1 VLVSV
6 LCVAFVVNSPASKS
20 LSPAAAERFAAW
32 RDGGFLPPWA
42 LAALNELESAGAW
55 DELEDRFF
63 RDLSF
68 GTGGLRGRTIGRRPA
83 SAELGPGGLAA
94 PSHPAVGAN
103 TFNDVTVA
111 RATVGLFRQMPRPRP
126 RLVIAHDVR
135 HFSRRFA
142 ELAARL
148 WTRLGGEAYLFAGP
162 RSTPQ
167 LSFTVRALGADAGI
181 VITASHNPPHD
192 NGYKVYSADGGQL
205 LPEQADRVVAAAG
218 AVALADLGSLLSV
231 PSDTDESARAIPDAL
246 EEQYLNA
253 VAETALDLA
262 LIRDRRPRVVFSA
275 LHGTGGVVIPGLLRR
290 LGAEVIEVAAQAV
303 PDPAF
308 SSVPSPNPEDPRALA
323 QSLDLA
329 RAVRADVALA
339 TDPDADRIG
348 AAFRGTDGQYAA
360 LNGNELGALLAE
372 YRLQRAKELG
382 WLPPEGS
389 PRAAIL
395 KTFVTTPLLDALARG
410 HGVRCVNTLTGF
422 KWLGAKLRRYDEAL
436 AAALAAAGDPRSSAT
451 LANLPARERAA
462 LRLRHATWVV
472 FGAEESYGCLAGDAA
487 RDKDA
492 NAAAVL
498 CAELAAWLAQSG
510 LTAAAALDALYSK
523 YGYHREAL
531 RTLTLEGAAGAEKIR
546 RALVSLRT
554 SPPASLGGRA
564 VVSVSDFL
572 PGGRRDE
579 DGEAVPS
586 EDFLLYD
593 LAGGWRCAVRGS
605 GTEPKLKLYFFARE
619 PVVPPAA
626 LAACKAEVEPR
637 MAAWVDA
644 VVAEV
649 RTRAE
654 S

>member
-1 VLVSV
+1 M
-6 LCVAFVVNSPASKS
+6 NHDYSKF

-42 LAALNELESAGAW
+42 LAALNELETAGAW

-63 RDLSF
+63 RELSF

-83 SAELGPGGLAA
+83 PVELGPGGPTA
-94 PSHPAVGAN
+94 PAHPAIGAN
-103 TFNDVTVA
+103 TLNDITVA
-111 RATVGLFRQMPRPRP
+111 RATVGLFRHVSRPRP

-142 ELAARL
+142 ELAACL

-167 LSFTVRALGADAGI
+167 LSFTVRAIGADAGI

-192 NGYKVYSADGGQL
+192 NGFKVYSADGGQL

-218 AVALADLGSLLSV
+218 AVALSDLGLLIV
-231 PSDTDESARAIPDAL
+231 APGAADKPTHAIPVAL
-246 EEQYLNA
+246 EEQYLAA
-253 VAETALDLA
+253 VAETALDPA

-275 LHGTGGVVIPGLLRR
+275 LHGTGGVMIPGLLRR

-323 QSLDLA
+323 QALELA
-329 RAVRADVALA
+329 RAMRADVALA

-348 AAFRGTDGQYAA
+348 AAFRGADGEYAP

-372 YRLQRAKELG
+372 YRLRRAKELG

-410 HGVRCVNTLTGF
+410 HGVRCVSTLTGF
-422 KWLGAKLRRYDEAL
+422 KWLGAKLRRYDETLATAL
-436 AAALAAAGDPRSSAT
+436 ASAGDTRGPAALAALST
-451 LANLPARERAA
+451 RERAA
-462 LRLRHATWVV
+462 LRLRHSTWVV

-498 CAELAAWLAQSG
+498 CAELAAWLAQQG

-523 YGYHREAL
+523 YGYHREVL

-546 RALVSLRT
+546 RALVSLRA

-564 VVSVSDFL
+564 VVAVNDFL
-572 PGGRRDE
+572 SGGRRDE

-593 LAGGWRCAVRGS
+593 LAGDWRCAVRGS

-619 PVVPPAA
+619 PVVPPGA
-626 LAACKAEVEPR
+626 LAACKAGVGLR
-637 MAAWVDA
+637 MAAWIDA
-644 VVAEV
+644 VVAEA
-649 RTRAE
+649 RAQAE